1 MKLTSNWNSPV
12 SAASTNEFA
21 KRTEENFRE
30 ARKEISEVEARL
42 RAEMDGRFG
51 RLEDRAEMRV
61 QILLGA
67 LATGLVAAVVQHFLG
82 CL

>member
-12 SAASTNEFA
+12 SDARTNEFA

-51 RLEDRAEMRV
+51 RLEDRTEMRV

-82 CL
+82 